1 MKSTTPNKIVI
12 IGAGYVGATTA
23 FTLMHSGLISEL
35 ILIDIDEKKAEGEVM
50 DLNHSLSFL
59 KPMSI
64 RVGDYSDTADADI
77 IIMTAGPSIPPGGT
91 RLDLVKIILKL

>member
-1 MKSTTPNKIVI
+1 MKSTAPNKIVI

-35 ILIDIDEKKAEGEVM
+35 VLIDIDQKKAEGEVM

-59 KPMSI
+59 KPMTMNKK
-64 RVGDYSDTADADI
+64 Y
-77 IIMTAGPSIPPGGT
+77 
-91 RLDLVKIILKL
+91 KIKTELSEPIKKSG